1 MKSYDISN
9 RMIILEIQFMTF
21 PDVEII
27 LLYSAIMRIRG
38 KKTEWIATKLTRN
51 LHKESRGFLQ
61 ICLIR
66 AIHLINAETLFHSR

>member
-38 KKTEWIATKLTRN
+38 KKTE
-51 LHKESRGFLQ
+51 
-61 ICLIR
+61 
-66 AIHLINAETLFHSR
+66 

>member
-38 KKTEWIATKLTRN
+38 KKPNELPRN
-51 LHKESRGFLQ
+51 
-61 ICLIR
+61 
-66 AIHLINAETLFHSR
+66 